1 MRLSDRG
8 RLRRNPDHTRPSTPP
23 LVELHDVSLTQ
34 ARTHLVDH
42 LDLTVHPGEH
52 VALVG
57 LSTTAAT
64 ALTRLLTGQSTPAH
78 GHLTT
83 RTRTRTPIPHPT
95 LAQAIT
101 AHPSP
106 DPDDPDLAHALTH
119 THLDPA
125 HLHTPLT
132 ALRPELRD
140 HIDQARDIYA
150 QSTNARLFL
159 LTDPPPD
166 QEPPTPTPHTGLLLL
181 TRQPTLARD
190 ADRILLLHQ
199 GRVTETGTHHHLLAR
214 GGAYARLYAL
224 TGAHRALG

>member
-1 MRLSDRG
+1 MTTTPDERTPVRLSDRG
-8 RLRRNPDHTRPSTPP
+8 RLRRSPDHTPPSTPP

-34 ARTHLVDH
+34 AHTRLIDR

-57 LSTTAAT
+57 LSTAAAT
-64 ALTRLLTGQSTPAH
+64 ALTRLLTGQSAPAH

-83 RTRTRTPIPHPT
+83 RTRTRTPAHTPHPT

-101 AHPSP
+101 GHPSP
-106 DPDDPDLAHALTH
+106 DPADPHLAHALNH
-119 THLDPA
+119 TRLDPD
-125 HLHTPLT
+125 HPHTPHPDLQD
-132 ALRPELRD
+132 R
-140 HIDQARDIYA
+140 IDQARDLYA

-166 QEPPTPTPHTGLLLL
+166 QAPFTPTPHTGLLLL

-199 GRVTETGTHHHLLAR
+199 GRVTE
-214 GGAYARLYAL
+214 
-224 TGAHRALG
+224 